1 MTAGGSTALINP
13 HVALAAAATATA
25 TGDAALAGQREGQGQ
40 AIDIVR
46 INGWGFRTHDAMP
59 FSQPADPAAY
69 RVFGSTV
76 VAPCS
81 GLVLVAEDRLPDRPV
96 GADATATPLGNH
108 IILRCGA
115 RVLTLGGLKQ
125 GSVEV
130 APDMRI
136 VKGRHIAQVGNSGE
150 GDEPHLHIQLQLA
163 AADGQ
168 PLLSGAAVPFRL
180 IGNYPV
186 RGEQYDLRIAR

>member
-1 MTAGGSTALINP
+1 
-13 HVALAAAATATA
+13 
-25 TGDAALAGQREGQGQ
+25 
-40 AIDIVR
+40 
-46 INGWGFRTHDAMP
+46 MP
-59 FSQPADPAAY
+59 QPPSSA
-69 RVFGSTV
+69 
-76 VAPCS
+76 
-81 GLVLVAEDRLPDRPV
+81 
-96 GADATATPLGNH
+96 
-108 IILRCGA
+108 
-115 RVLTLGGLKQ
+115 TLGGLKQ

-150 GDEPHLHIQLQLA
+150 GNEPHLHLQLQLA